1 MGIKGTCK
9 LNPECW
15 FNGIFGRYKGYDWRG
30 NCYVPRQNSR
40 QVWADWGLSWR
51 GFFCLTQ
58 IYEKSDTC
66 IYLEAVYFCAVY
78 VGQFIEFLIYNGY
91 TWTRD
96 YTTDDVY
103 RQNSTII
110 EELTDERSGEK
121 RIPKLQEQVSRGVEK
136 LPRTACYL
144 MSGSLFSLRV
154 VLNAESG
161 ALRSQNTPGGYGS
174 LAFSGEAR

>member
-1 MGIKGTCK
+1 M
-9 LNPECW
+9 LRSPPESPPSLGRLRAELA
-15 FNGIFGRYKGYDWRG
+15 GIFLF
-30 NCYVPRQNSR
+30 NSNLR
-40 QVWADWGLSWR
+40 KKRCMYLS
-51 GFFCLTQ
+51 GGSL
-58 IYEKSDTC
+58 
-66 IYLEAVYFCAVY
+66 FCAVY

-121 RIPKLQEQVSRGVEK
+121 RIPKLQEQVSRGVEI

-161 ALRSQNTPGGYGS
+161 TLRSKNTPGGYGS